1 MKNTAQAAHI
11 AQMPSITSHFSI
23 TPTLGNPVYFFC
35 VPRKSMFRAARR
47 RASVYRRAK
56 SFDKAYFKK
65 NHARESTDR
74 KCTGAAAA
82 RRPESRAR

>member
-23 TPTLGNPVYFFC
+23 TPTLGNLVYLFC
-35 VPRKSMFRAARR
+35 VSGKPIVPAARR
-47 RASVYRRAK
+47 RSSVYRRAK

-65 NHARESTDR
+65 NHARESTKR
-74 KCTGAAAA
+74 NRVGPAAGH
-82 RRPESRAR
+82 RPETRAQ